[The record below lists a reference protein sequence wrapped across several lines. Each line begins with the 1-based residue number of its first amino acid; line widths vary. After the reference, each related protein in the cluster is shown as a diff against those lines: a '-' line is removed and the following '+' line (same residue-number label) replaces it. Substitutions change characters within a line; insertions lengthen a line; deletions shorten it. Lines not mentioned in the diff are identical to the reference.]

1 MKLVSLVEKVIVRL
15 SVIPGLGFLQS
26 YVQEL
31 HGRHTAIEQKIGAY
45 RGYVRAARDAGAEV
59 SQATRGAKK
68 EEEPDDE
75 DFAEEYEEDDES
87 YLQ

>member
-1 MKLVSLVEKVIVRL
+1 MKLVSLVEGIILKL

-31 HGRHTAIEQKIGAY
+31 HGRQTQIQQRIGAY

-59 SQATRGAKK
+59 AQVGRGAKDEEPEDEEI
-68 EEEPDDE
+68 EEEYD
-75 DFAEEYEEDDES
+75 EDDES